1 MKVRIDL
8 DKCMMA
14 GECYFNH
21 PEVFKRGRDAL
32 PTLVAGQVDEEIMIK
47 QVLEAIEVCPSGAI
61 IVED

>member
-14 GECYFNH
+14 GECYFIH
-21 PEVFKRGRDAL
+21 PEVFKQGRDAL
-32 PTLVAGQVDEEIMIK
+32 PTLVASQVDEEIMIK

>member
-1 MKVRIDL
+1 
-8 DKCMMA
+8 MMA

-21 PEVFKRGRDAL
+21 PEVFKQGRDAL
-32 PTLVAGQVDEEIMIK
+32 PTLVASQVDEEIMIK